1 MLRPKEM
8 AGFTLIELMI
18 VVALLVIFA
27 TIALPS
33 FSYLIKTNR
42 TQSAASELASL
53 LQYARA
59 EAVTRNVDIT
69 AAASSGAWTV
79 SQGNTVLR
87 QLDSQQSTL
96 SILPATA
103 SVTFYPNGTASAN
116 TNIYIC
122 NDGDAATGY
131 QLTVSVAGQVRL
143 WPRGTSDAGEALG
156 SCGS

>member
-1 MLRPKEM
+1 MPRSKEM

-33 FSYLIKTNR
+33 FSYLIKSNR
-42 TQSAASELASL
+42 TQSAASELTSL

-69 AAASSGAWTV
+69 ATASSGSWTV
-79 SQGNTVLR
+79 SQGETPLR
-87 QLDSQQSTL
+87 NLDKLQSSL
-96 SILPATA
+96 SIKPAST

-116 TNIYIC
+116 TDIYIC
-122 NDGDAATGY
+122 QDGDAATGY
-131 QLTVSVAGQVRL
+131 QLTISVAGQVRL

>member
-1 MLRPKEM
+1 MSRPQKM

-18 VVALLVIFA
+18 VVALLVIFVSS
-27 TIALPS
+27 ALPS

-69 AAASSGAWTV
+69 AAASDGAWAV
-79 SQGNTVLR
+79 SQGNTTLR
-87 QLDSQQSTL
+87 RLDNQQSSL
-96 SILPATA
+96 SIEPATV
-103 SVTFYPNGTASAN
+103 SVTFHPNGTASSN
-116 TNIYIC
+116 TDIYIC
-122 NDGDAATGY
+122 QDGDTATGY
-131 QLTVSVAGQVRL
+131 KLTVKLTGQVRL
-143 WPRGTSDAGEALG
+143 WPRGQAEDNEALG